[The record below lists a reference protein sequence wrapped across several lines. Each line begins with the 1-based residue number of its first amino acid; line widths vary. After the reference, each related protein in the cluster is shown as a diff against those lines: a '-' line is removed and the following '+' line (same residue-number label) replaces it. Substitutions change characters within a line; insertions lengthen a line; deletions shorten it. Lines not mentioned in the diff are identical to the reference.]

1 MRRVLVACILASCL
15 GAVPSAFATPVWF
28 QTVNVYQ
35 ASLGGEISWTHTY
48 DQSLYPPITSAT
60 LTIVAD
66 DVDSRPNQLING
78 EDDVVSVQDSS
89 SVWHAL
95 GTLNQMGV
103 YTNYNYEPGPGNSR
117 PGQVITTTV
126 FTLDP
131 AWFVTTL
138 PVKVKIESGWEAEI
152 ETSTLTLEG
161 TEPPPPPPVIPAP
174 GAILLG
180 TIGAGLVGWLRGRRT
195 L

>member
-1 MRRVLVACILASCL
+1 MASCL
-15 GAVPSAFATPVWF
+15 SAVPSAFATPIWY
-28 QTVNVYQ
+28 QTIDVYQ
-35 ASLGGEISWTHTY
+35 ASTGGQINWTHTY
-48 DQSLYPPITSAT
+48 DHSLYPPITSAT

-66 DVDSRPNQLING
+66 DVDSAPNQMING
-78 EDDVVSVQDSS
+78 EEDYVWVQDPSL
-89 SVWHAL
+89 VWHNL

-103 YTNYNYEPGPGNSR
+103 YTNFGYQPGPGNSNT
-117 PGQVITTTV
+117 GQVLTTTV

-131 AWFVTTL
+131 AWINGL
-138 PVKVKIESGWEAEI
+138 PVNVKIETAWQVEI
-152 ETSTLTLEG
+152 ETSKLTLEG
-161 TEPPPPPPVIPAP
+161 TEPPPPPIPAP

>member
-1 MRRVLVACILASCL
+1 MASCFV
-15 GAVPSAFATPVWF
+15 AVPSAFATPVWQ
-28 QTVNVYQ
+28 QTIDVYQ
-35 ASLGGEISWTHTY
+35 ASTGGTISWTHTY
-48 DQSLYPPITSAT
+48 DNSLYPPITSAT

-66 DVDSRPNQLING
+66 DVDSAPSQLVGG
-78 EDDVVSVQDSS
+78 EDDIVSVQDSS
-89 SVWHAL
+89 LVWHTL
-95 GTLNQMGV
+95 GPLNQMGV
-103 YTNYNYEPGPGNSR
+103 YTNWSYQPGPGNSN
-117 PGQVITTTV
+117 PGQVLTTTV

-131 AWFVTTL
+131 AWFTTSL
-138 PVKVKIESGWEAEI
+138 PVRVKIEDGWQAEI
-152 ETSTLTLEG
+152 ETSMLTLEG